1 MRRYLLVLLA
11 VFLVVSTPAQLALA
25 DGMVLPQGLVPG
37 YWVVR
42 EHHVTVTIEDQHAV
56 TRVEQEF
63 ANPTDGEVTGRYL
76 FPIPPGAAVTGFAVE
91 INGEAQPVI
100 HQDAATTNS
109 ALQAAITAQRDPSL
123 LRYADW
129 ESLAFDLTLPARGT
143 QRMVLR
149 YEEILQAA
157 GGMFHYRYTLSTERY
172 SAAPLEAVSVKVTL
186 AHQAGLASI
195 YSPSHAINVTRSSAT
210 EAEVLW
216 EAENV
221 LPAEDFELAFAPAEG
236 GFGGGFLTGE
246 RNGQGHFLFT
256 FAPELRPAEKDVLP
270 KDIIFVID
278 RSGSMSGEKIIQAQN
293 ALQFILGQLH
303 ENDRFAIVGF
313 DDQLDLSADT
323 LEPVN
328 RESLARAR
336 RFVSGLDARGNTDID
351 LALRTG
357 LDSLKRSETRPGA
370 ARLLVFLTDG
380 LPTAGI
386 TDENEIINRASD
398 ANGAQEARFHVFGV
412 GYDVNTHLLDA
423 LAAQNGGSV
432 TYVQPGENLELV
444 LSDFYRR
451 IANPVLTGVT
461 LSFEGMTVSD
471 LSPKTL
477 PDLFAGSS
485 LLVLGRYQAQSDA
498 ITVRV
503 SGLAGTEP
511 REFTYRF
518 NLVESGGSRDG
529 GYDFVPRL
537 WATRRVG
544 ELLDIVR
551 VEGESAALVEQIREL
566 GLAYGL
572 VTPYTTFVIAGQT
585 QGAASME
592 NMLLYQDQGALNA
605 ASGQTTIRARVQN
618 QAYQD
623 AAQVNV
629 AQGSNISNV
638 QERSVAQVSNR
649 QLDLSLLQGRKDLDA
664 EEAITGAWIE
674 ANIQVDRSVTFGSEE
689 YFALA
694 ADPEAR
700 TAMQAGTNVIFQHGD
715 EVIAIEDPSAP
726 AAETPT
732 VPASDPPAERSGWFA
747 QILNLLWSWL
757 GGR

>member
-11 VFLVVSTPAQLALA
+11 VFLIVSAPAQLALA
-25 DGMVLPQGLVPG
+25 DGMVLPQGLTPG

-63 ANPTDGEVTGRYL
+63 ANPTDSEVTGRYL
-76 FPIPPGAAVTGFAVE
+76 FPIPPGAAVTSFTVE

-100 HQDAATTNS
+100 RQDTATTNS

-149 YEEILQAA
+149 YEEVLQAA
-157 GGMFHYRYTLSTERY
+157 GGMFHYHYTLSTERY
-172 SAAPLEAVSVKVTL
+172 SAAPLEAVSIKVAL
-186 AHQAGLASI
+186 AHQAGLSSI
-195 YSPSHAINVTRSSAT
+195 YSPSHAISIARSSAT

-246 RNGQGHFLFT
+246 RNGQAHFLFT

-313 DDQLDLSADT
+313 DDQLDLSADI

-328 RESLARAR
+328 RDSLARAR
-336 RFVSGLDARGNTDID
+336 SFVRGLEARNSTDID
-351 LALRTG
+351 LALHTG
-357 LDSLKRSETRPGA
+357 LDILERSERRPGA
-370 ARLLVFLTDG
+370 TRLLVFLTDG

-386 TDENEIINRASD
+386 TDEHEIISRASD
-398 ANGAQEARFHVFGV
+398 ANRAQEARFHVFGV

-451 IANPVLTGVT
+451 IANPVLTDVT

-485 LLVLGRYQAQSDA
+485 LLVVGRYQAQSDA

-518 NLVESGGSRDG
+518 NLAESGGRYG
-529 GYDFVPRL
+529 GHDFVPRL

-544 ELLDIVR
+544 ELLDSVR
-551 VEGESAALVEQIREL
+551 VEGESQALVEEIREL

-592 NMLLYQDQGALNA
+592 NMLLYQDQRSLNA

-623 AAQVNV
+623 AAQ
-629 AQGSNISNV
+629 ADMARGSNISNV

-649 QLDLSLLQGRKDLDA
+649 QLDLSLLQGREDLDA
-664 EEAITGAWIE
+664 EEAITDAWIE

-715 EVIAIEDPSAP
+715 EVIAIEDPYAP

-732 VPASDPPAERSGWFA
+732 APTSDAPAQRSGLLEQVWGMLLRWF
-747 QILNLLWSWL
+747 
-757 GGR
+757 GRR

>member
-11 VFLVVSTPAQLALA
+11 VFLATGAPAQLALA
-25 DGMVLPQGLVPG
+25 DGMVLPQGLTPG

-42 EHHVTVTIEDQHAV
+42 EHHVTVTIKDQHAV

-63 ANPTDGEVTGRYL
+63 ANPTDREVTGRYL

-100 HQDAATTNS
+100 HQDAAATNS
-109 ALQAAITAQRDPSL
+109 ALQAAITEQRDPSL

-129 ESLAFDLTLPARGT
+129 ESLAFDLTLPAQGT
-143 QRMVLR
+143 RRMVLR
-149 YEEILQAA
+149 YEEVLQTA

-172 SAAPLEAVSVKVTL
+172 SAAPLEAVSIKVAL

-195 YSPSHAINVTRSSAT
+195 YSPSHAINVARSSAT

-216 EAENV
+216 GAENV

-246 RNGQGHFLFT
+246 RNGQEHFLFT
-256 FAPELRPAEKDVLP
+256 FAPEMRPAEADVLP
-270 KDIIFVID
+270 KDILFVID
-278 RSGSMSGEKIIQAQN
+278 RSGSMSGEKIIQARN
-293 ALQFILGQLH
+293 ALQFILGQLN
-303 ENDRFAIVGF
+303 ENDRFAILGF
-313 DDQLDLSADT
+313 DDQLDISADT

-351 LALRTG
+351 LALHTG
-357 LDSLKRSETRPGA
+357 LGILKRSEARPGA
-370 ARLLVFLTDG
+370 TRLLIFLTDG

-451 IANPVLTGVT
+451 IANPVLTDVT
-461 LSFEGMTVSD
+461 LRFEGLAATEVY
-471 LSPKTL
+471 PRAL

-485 LLVLGRYQAQSDA
+485 LLVVGRYQAQSDV

-503 SGLAGTEP
+503 SGLAGTKP

-518 NLVESGGSRDG
+518 NSTDSGGH
-529 GYDFVPRL
+529 DFVPRL

-544 ELLDIVR
+544 ELLDVVR
-551 VEGESAALVEQIREL
+551 VEGESKALVEEIREL

-592 NMLLYQDQGALNA
+592 NMLLYQDSRSLNA

-623 AAQVNV
+623 AAQ
-629 AQGSNISNV
+629 ADLARGSNISNV
-638 QERSVAQVSNR
+638 QERSVAQVNNR
-649 QLDLSLLQGRKDLDA
+649 QLDLSLLQGRKDLEA
-664 EEAITGAWIE
+664 EDAITDAWIE
-674 ANIQVDRSVTFGSEE
+674 ANIQVDRSVTFGSKE

-694 ADPEAR
+694 ADPAAR
-700 TAMQAGTNVIFQHGD
+700 TAMQAGTHVIFQHGD
-715 EVIAIEDPSAP
+715 EVIAIEDPS
-726 AAETPT
+726 
-732 VPASDPPAERSGWFA
+732 VPVANVPMGAMPVPSSWHQRLIA
-747 QILNLLWSWL
+747 QILNLLSRL
-757 GGR
+757 LEVR

>member
-11 VFLVVSTPAQLALA
+11 VFLTMGAPAQLALA
-25 DGMVLPQGLVPG
+25 DGMVLPQGLTPG
-37 YWVVR
+37 YWIVR

-56 TRVEQEF
+56 TQVEQEF
-63 ANPTDGEVTGRYL
+63 ANPTDSEVTGRYL
-76 FPIPPGAAVTGFAVE
+76 FPIPPGAAVTGFTVG

-172 SAAPLEAVSVKVTL
+172 SAAPLEAVSVKVAL
-186 AHQAGLASI
+186 VHQAGLASI

-246 RNGQGHFLFT
+246 RNGQAHFLFT

-313 DDQLDLSADT
+313 DDQLDLSADI

-336 RFVSGLDARGNTDID
+336 SFVRGLEARNSTDID
-351 LALRTG
+351 LALHTG
-357 LDSLKRSETRPGA
+357 LDILKHSEVRPGA
-370 ARLLVFLTDG
+370 TRLLVFLTDG

-386 TDENEIINRASD
+386 IDENEIINHASD
-398 ANGAQEARFHVFGV
+398 ANRTQEARFHVFGV

-444 LSDFYRR
+444 LSDFHRR
-451 IANPVLTGVT
+451 IANPVLTNVT
-461 LSFEGMTVSD
+461 LGFEGLTVSD
-471 LSPKTL
+471 MTPQTL

-485 LLVLGRYQAQSDA
+485 LLVVGRYQAQNDA

-503 SGLAGTEP
+503 SGLAGTES
-511 REFTYRF
+511 REFTYHF
-518 NLVESGGSRDG
+518 NLAEGGG
-529 GYDFVPRL
+529 HDFVPRL

-544 ELLDIVR
+544 ELLDVVR
-551 VEGESAALVEQIREL
+551 VEGESKALVEEIREL

-592 NMLLYQDQGALNA
+592 NMLLYQDQSALNA

-649 QLDLSLLQGRKDLDA
+649 QLDLSLLQGREDLNA
-664 EEAITGAWIE
+664 EEAITDAWIE

-715 EVIAIEDPSAP
+715 EVIAIEDPSTP

-747 QILNLLWSWL
+747 QMLNLLWSWL